1 MIQVVLQQYS
11 QIWTPCKTF
20 HKYLSPKGAQ
30 YGSLSS
36 NIFIGVAAS
45 VLCMNPYSISSASE
59 ARQQVLLGELEYL
72 PQTRISTYYTHEPA
86 REAGKEGGYMG
97 GQQGVAAARRK
108 EGRQI
113 VVIAM
118 MDETH

>member
-1 MIQVVLQQYS
+1 MALHISY
-11 QIWTPCKTF
+11 
-20 HKYLSPKGAQ
+20 
-30 YGSLSS
+30 

-45 VLCMNPYSISSASE
+45 VLCMNPYSISSAS
-59 ARQQVLLGELEYL
+59 RRDNRYCLGELEYL
-72 PQTRISTYYTHEPA
+72 PQTTNTHEPA

-113 VVIAM
+113 GVIAM

>member
-1 MIQVVLQQYS
+1 MYESIL
-11 QIWTPCKTF
+11 
-20 HKYLSPKGAQ
+20 HL
-30 YGSLSS
+30 
-36 NIFIGVAAS
+36 
-45 VLCMNPYSISSASE
+45 LCLR
-59 ARQQVLLGELEYL
+59 ARRDNRYCLGELEYL

-97 GQQGVAAARRK
+97 GQQGVATARRK

-113 VVIAM
+113 GVIAM